1 MKVDNSTRVPF
12 NVDVLKKIINK
23 ELNSLLTIRHYAEM
37 NNLAKETVRQRI
49 KKGTLP
55 YVLIDGIYF
64 IMKPEN
70 LKKLEDTIKSMDS
83 MYENQ
88 LKPYI
93 LISQQVGEA
102 ASFLVDRM
110 NELIAIYNDEE
121 GQV

>member
-1 MKVDNSTRVPF
+1 M
-12 NVDVLKKIINK
+12 
-23 ELNSLLTIRHYAEM
+23 
-37 NNLAKETVRQRI
+37 
-49 KKGTLP
+49 
-55 YVLIDGIYF
+55 
-64 IMKPEN
+64 
-70 LKKLEDTIKSMDS
+70 EDTIKAMDS

-93 LISQQVGEA
+93 LISQQIGEA

>member
-1 MKVDNSTRVPF
+1 MK
-12 NVDVLKKIINK
+12 
-23 ELNSLLTIRHYAEM
+23 H
-37 NNLAKETVRQRI
+37 
-49 KKGTLP
+49 
-55 YVLIDGIYF
+55 
-64 IMKPEN
+64 EN
-70 LKKLEDTIKSMDS
+70 LKKLEDTIKAMDS

-93 LISQQVGEA
+93 SISQQVGET